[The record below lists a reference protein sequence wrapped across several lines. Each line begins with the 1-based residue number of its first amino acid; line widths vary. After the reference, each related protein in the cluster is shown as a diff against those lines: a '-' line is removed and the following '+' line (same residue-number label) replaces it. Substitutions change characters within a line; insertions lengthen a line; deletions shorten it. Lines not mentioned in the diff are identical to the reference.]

1 MKPAPAFQKWFGNSK
16 VVDAAGAPLLV
27 YHGTPSKFTVFNM
40 ASSLDGAH
48 FFVADKDHASA
59 FGQPADYYV
68 SITNPMEISPDDL
81 YAAWDVEHP
90 DGNQD
95 DRYLLPRHFVG
106 AFVAKAKL
114 AGHDGLIIR
123 QMGDLDIE
131 ADMFL
136 PFSAQQIKSADN
148 NNGEFDAG
156 NTDIRF
162 SLADQDTQAE
172 QLSSETPCP

>member
-1 MKPAPAFQKWFGNSK
+1 MPIKTTPAFEKWFGASK
-16 VVDAAGAPLLV
+16 VVDAAGAPLVV

-48 FFVADKDHASA
+48 FFVADKDHASS

-68 SITNPMEISPDDL
+68 SITNPMEISQDDL
-81 YAAWDVEHP
+81 DAAWDVEHP
-90 DGNQD
+90 EGNQD
-95 DRYLLPRHFVG
+95 DRYLLPRNFVG

-123 QMGDLDIE
+123 QMGDRDIE

-136 PFSAQQIKSADN
+136 PFFAQQIKSADN
-148 NNGEFDAG
+148 NYGEFDAA
-156 NTDIRF
+156 NNDIRF
-162 SLADQDTQAE
+162 SLVDKDE
-172 QLSSETPCP
+172 QISSESPCL